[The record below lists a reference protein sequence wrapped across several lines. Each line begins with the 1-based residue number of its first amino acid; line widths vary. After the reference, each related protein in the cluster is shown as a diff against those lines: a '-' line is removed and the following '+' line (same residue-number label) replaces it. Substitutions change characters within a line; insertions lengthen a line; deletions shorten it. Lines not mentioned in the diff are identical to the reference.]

1 MSHERRE
8 VPDKPGETAVRI
20 SSVRGEHMGWSY
32 DTSDIDR
39 MIEEFLPER
48 GGFQKTV
55 TDAMNDAVEAGGKR
69 VRPILM
75 YETYRM
81 FAGDAADEAEIA
93 PFMAA
98 MEMMHTSSLIH
109 DDLPCM
115 DNDTLRRGKPT
126 TWVLYGD
133 DMATLAGDALM
144 IETFYTCAHAALEG
158 ADPVRGLKAIEIL
171 ADKSGIRGMVGGQT
185 LDVEKTGQSLTHEE
199 LEFIYTLKTGALLEA
214 SMMIG
219 AVLGGADEKEL
230 RTVERIA
237 ADIGMAF
244 QIQDDILDETASQEA
259 LGKNIHSDAEHG
271 KSTYVSLYGV
281 DRAHEAVV
289 SCSREAE
296 TLTQEL
302 AQSLRQRIPG
312 ADGTRLV
319 QIIHALTDRDR

>member
-1 MSHERRE
+1 
-8 VPDKPGETAVRI
+8 
-20 SSVRGEHMGWSY
+20 MGWSY
-32 DTSDIDR
+32 DTSRIDH
-39 MIEEFLPER
+39 MIESFLPER

-55 TDAMNDAVEAGGKR
+55 AVAMNDAVEAGGKR

-81 FAGDAADEAEIA
+81 FAGDAADEQKIA

-98 MEMMHTSSLIH
+98 IEMMHTSSLIH

-115 DNDTLRRGKPT
+115 DNDTLRRGRPT

-144 IETFYTCAHAALEG
+144 IETFYTCAHAALSG
-158 ADPVRGLKAIEIL
+158 SDPVRGLKAIEIL

-199 LEFIYTLKTGALLEA
+199 LDFIYTLKTGALLEA

-219 AVLGGADEKEL
+219 AVLGGADGQEL
-230 RTVERIA
+230 SSVERIA
-237 ADIGMAF
+237 SDIGMAF
-244 QIQDDILDETASQEA
+244 QIQDDILDETASQEK

-271 KSTYVSLYGV
+271 KSTYVSLYGMEK
-281 DRAHEAVV
+281 AHEAVV
-289 SCSREAE
+289 MYSKEAE
-296 TLTQEL
+296 EL
-302 AQSLRQRIPG
+302 AEQLAKDLRQRIPG
-312 ADGTRLV
+312 ADGTRLI